1 LRYLFSLPVELRANW
16 LFQIT
21 EGQGRAAWLSAV
33 ERFGVWCGIAP
44 IYFAT
49 VPAAVAVFGPLRAAA
64 ASVTG
69 FLAAW
74 LLFEVLF
81 RHWQKLPFT
90 CSYLPAKQEV
100 WLSFLIYALYLPVL
114 ALAAQLLLF
123 SSGDP
128 AAFLAVFLFEVVMV
142 RWMRQ
147 RRRQSAAESALLYE
161 ESFDY
166 QLMTL
171 GLQVDPD
178 AQALSDV
185 PTPQPFTEMFSTSLV
200 ASGGMLPPEWRQE
213 LDNAGRQSPLF
224 ADLFED
230 LRYGLR
236 LIRKNWLLSAVVV
249 LTLTLGIGMNVSV
262 LTVINGVAL
271 QAHVYKDPASF
282 VRVIPQPRF
291 QSGQR
296 PVSYGEYVA
305 LRDTTQSLRQ
315 LAAYL
320 TFGAQVEEDP
330 SVTFGLMV
338 SCNFFAVDGLDRT
351 IMGRLFVP
359 DDCHAP
365 GQAAVALIGEDLWQS
380 RFAADPHMIGR
391 VIRVNGRLV
400 TVVGVVPKGTSGW
413 TRPSR
418 IWLPYTALS
427 YFSPSRNFFVVDDYL
442 WLSLA
447 GRLAP
452 GFSRD
457 QARAELATLE
467 RRQDQLYAGRR
478 TDLIVTD
485 GSWIEEVEL
494 TGQNLMVMGWIL
506 GALNLVLLISCA
518 NVTTLLLSRAA
529 ARKREIAVRLSLGA
543 PRIRLVRMLVT
554 ESLLLASLAGAASV
568 FLALRIPNILYR
580 FVAKRPPDFPLPP
593 DWRIFA
599 YIAAVVFATGCLC
612 GLAPALESLKVD
624 LAASLKGHAGAF
636 GWTKGGAIGATGLQR
651 LLVGAQVSLSLVML
665 VGAGLFAQAE
675 YRILR
680 NDPGYQPSKVLV
692 APLRFPE
699 GATPAA
705 SRALLQ
711 AVEGRLRGL
720 PGVQAVSYSEEP
732 PLLGHDTVEIRFP
745 GRSTDATQTVDVHAA
760 SPAYF
765 QTLGLPLLRG
775 REFQETDRS
784 AVVVSQALAKV
795 LWPRQDPIG
804 KLLQLPDSRVPVVGV
819 ARDVNPLRF
828 GGSENP
834 SAYRLTPLNKERTFL
849 LVRLEKGT
857 PAVAGAVR
865 AAIRAVS
872 PEILG
877 VARILQDWIDEVTA
891 ILWNVVSLIVTL
903 GFVAIVLASTGI
915 YGAVAF
921 AVSQKTRDMGIRVAL
936 GAQRWNIIREVFV
949 SGGKPVLQGVFFGL
963 WQSLVM
969 ATALKQTFKSTPIQL
984 DSSDPLVYTGA
995 VLLLVAAGLLAM
1007 LAPARRAASSDPLDA
1022 LRSD

>member
-1 LRYLFSLPVELRANW
+1 
-16 LFQIT
+16 
-21 EGQGRAAWLSAV
+21 
-33 ERFGVWCGIAP
+33 
-44 IYFAT
+44 
-49 VPAAVAVFGPLRAAA
+49 
-64 ASVTG
+64 
-69 FLAAW
+69 
-74 LLFEVLF
+74 
-81 RHWQKLPFT
+81 
-90 CSYLPAKQEV
+90 
-100 WLSFLIYALYLPVL
+100 
-114 ALAAQLLLF
+114 
-123 SSGDP
+123 
-128 AAFLAVFLFEVVMV
+128 
-142 RWMRQ
+142 
-147 RRRQSAAESALLYE
+147 
-161 ESFDY
+161 
-166 QLMTL
+166 
-171 GLQVDPD
+171 
-178 AQALSDV
+178 
-185 PTPQPFTEMFSTSLV
+185 
-200 ASGGMLPPEWRQE
+200 
-213 LDNAGRQSPLF
+213 
-224 ADLFED
+224 
-230 LRYGLR
+230 
-236 LIRKNWLLSAVVV
+236 
-249 LTLTLGIGMNVSV
+249 
-262 LTVINGVAL
+262 
-271 QAHVYKDPASF
+271 
-282 VRVIPQPRF
+282 
-291 QSGQR
+291 
-296 PVSYGEYVA
+296 
-305 LRDTTQSLRQ
+305 
-315 LAAYL
+315 
-320 TFGAQVEEDP
+320 
-330 SVTFGLMV
+330 
-338 SCNFFAVDGLDRT
+338 
-351 IMGRLFVP
+351 
-359 DDCHAP
+359 
-365 GQAAVALIGEDLWQS
+365 
-380 RFAADPHMIGR
+380 
-391 VIRVNGRLV
+391 
-400 TVVGVVPKGTSGW
+400 
-413 TRPSR
+413 
-418 IWLPYTALS
+418 
-427 YFSPSRNFFVVDDYL
+427 
-442 WLSLA
+442 
-447 GRLAP
+447 
-452 GFSRD
+452 
-457 QARAELATLE
+457 
-467 RRQDQLYAGRR
+467 
-478 TDLIVTD
+478 
-485 GSWIEEVEL
+485 
-494 TGQNLMVMGWIL
+494 
-506 GALNLVLLISCA
+506 
-518 NVTTLLLSRAA
+518 
-529 ARKREIAVRLSLGA
+529 
-543 PRIRLVRMLVT
+543 
-554 ESLLLASLAGAASV
+554 
-568 FLALRIPNILYR
+568 
-580 FVAKRPPDFPLPP
+580 
-593 DWRIFA
+593 
-599 YIAAVVFATGCLC
+599 VVFATGCLC

-636 GWTKGGAIGATGLQR
+636 GWTKGGAIGATGLQP